1 MAPCYTSTISLLS
14 EPLLRELLGWVEA
27 RDEGSVR
34 TQTALAQLGPSTSS
48 GVYILAS
55 YLFSMISFFSL
66 GLRDNLPL
74 LLPNGASRSSLTL
87 FLHFSEGIRRSSQS
101 FCSHFEKGKDTK
113 GSSWLFNYQKQMI
126 FPLIMF
132 CPRRI
137 QDLALLLC
145 LIGLNTC
152 VQYCGHYLK

>member
-1 MAPCYTSTISLLS
+1 MAPCYTSTVSFLS
-14 EPLLRELLGWVEA
+14 EPLLRELLRWVEG

-34 TQTALAQLGPSTSS
+34 TQTALAQLAPSTSS
-48 GVYILAS
+48 GVYSLAS
-55 YLFSMISFFSL
+55 YLFSLISFFSL
-66 GLRDNLPL
+66 GLGDNLPL
-74 LLPNGASRSSLTL
+74 LLANGASHSSLNL

-101 FCSHFEKGKDTK
+101 FY
-113 GSSWLFNYQKQMI
+113 YQKQMI
-126 FPLIMF
+126 FPLIVF

-152 VQYCGHYLK
+152 V

>member
-1 MAPCYTSTISLLS
+1 MVPCYTSTISFLS
-14 EPLLRELLGWVEA
+14 EPLLRELLGWVQG

-34 TQTALAQLGPSTSS
+34 TQTALAQLVPSTSS

-66 GLRDNLPL
+66 ELGDNLPL
-74 LLPNGASRSSLTL
+74 LLPNGASHSSLTL
-87 FLHFSEGIRRSSQS
+87 FLCFSEGIRRSSQS

-113 GSSWLFNYQKQMI
+113 ASSWLFNYQKQMI

-137 QDLALLLC
+137 QDLVFLLC
-145 LIGLNTC
+145 SIGLNTC
-152 VQYCGHYLK
+152 VQYFGHYLK

>member
-1 MAPCYTSTISLLS
+1 MALCYTSTISLLS
-14 EPLLRELLGWVEA
+14 EPLLRELLGWVEG

-34 TQTALAQLGPSTSS
+34 TQTALAQLVPSTSS

-87 FLHFSEGIRRSSQS
+87 FLHFSRELEGLHSLSVLILRK
-101 FCSHFEKGKDTK
+101 EKTLKV
-113 GSSWLFNYQKQMI
+113 
-126 FPLIMF
+126 
-132 CPRRI
+132 
-137 QDLALLLC
+137 LLGC
-145 LIGLNTC
+145 LII
-152 VQYCGHYLK
+152 KSK